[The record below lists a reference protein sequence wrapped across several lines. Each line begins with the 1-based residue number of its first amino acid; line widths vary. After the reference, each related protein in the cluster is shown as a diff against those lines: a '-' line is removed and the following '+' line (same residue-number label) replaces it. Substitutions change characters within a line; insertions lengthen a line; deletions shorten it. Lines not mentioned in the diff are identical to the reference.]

1 MQVVVD
7 PQLEAGFVF
16 VEFADGEKVLI
27 LSAGWSED
35 RLVHSKVHRIIK
47 KYARVS

>member
-16 VEFADGEKVLI
+16 VEFEDGEKVLI
-27 LSAGWSED
+27 LSAGWSKD
-35 RLVHSKVHRIIK
+35 RMIHSRVHSLIK